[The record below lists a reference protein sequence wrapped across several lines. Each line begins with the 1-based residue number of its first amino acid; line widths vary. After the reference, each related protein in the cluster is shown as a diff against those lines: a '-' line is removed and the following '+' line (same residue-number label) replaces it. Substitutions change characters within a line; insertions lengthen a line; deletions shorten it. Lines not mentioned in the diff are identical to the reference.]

1 MDLKRI
7 AGCTALV
14 MTLAV
19 GVAGAAPADD
29 ATVANAAERG
39 DMALVRS
46 LLDGGAGVPRPL

>member
-19 GVAGAAPADD
+19 GVAGAAREEQDPR
-29 ATVANAAERG
+29 N
-39 DMALVRS
+39 LSKS
-46 LLDGGAGVPRPL
+46 L